1 MGKKEKNY
9 HSKKRIFSGNQYT
22 KNVKTFSRDRT
33 EENSASENN
42 ENQSPSIKKLK
53 IPPSLAAADL
63 SDDHFILINFSILQE
78 LMKTIN
84 GSCVE
89 CSSKKI
95 SVKNIVDKKKG
106 WSNKINISCCE
117 CGWTKYICTSKEV
130 NIPGQSGQKSMN

>member
-1 MGKKEKNY
+1 MFCLVSYKVIHRFLAYRISFIGYLFIKWVKRKKNY

-42 ENQSPSIKKLK
+42 ENQSPSIKKVK

-63 SDDHFILINFSILQE
+63 SDDHFILINFLILQE

-84 GSCVE
+84 GS
-89 CSSKKI
+89 
-95 SVKNIVDKKKG
+95 
-106 WSNKINISCCE
+106 
-117 CGWTKYICTSKEV
+117 
-130 NIPGQSGQKSMN
+130 

>member
-1 MGKKEKNY
+1 MFCLVSYKVIHRFLAYRISFIGYLFIKWVKRKRNY
-9 HSKKRIFSGNQYT
+9 HSKKRIFPGNQYT

-78 LMKTIN
+78 LIKTIN

-89 CSSKKI
+89 CSSKEI

-106 WSNKINISCCE
+106 
-117 CGWTKYICTSKEV
+117 
-130 NIPGQSGQKSMN
+130 